1 MRLNRRLDGARFERD
16 LTLKEL
22 ALMAE
27 VPLRHVQEACGR
39 RDVERLTM
47 RSALRLCGVLDHT
60 FSMQVVRNE
69 KRLSTGEAGARA
81 RVTNSVGQ
89 SAAASGCRGGFGD
102 DQATEA

>member
-47 RSALRLCGVLDHT
+47 RSALRLCEVLDHT
-60 FSMQVVRNE
+60 LSMQVVRNE
-69 KRLSTGEAGARA
+69 KRLSTGEAVETIFGHH
-81 RVTNSVGQ
+81 VHQVP
-89 SAAASGCRGGFGD
+89 GGSPEG
-102 DQATEA
+102 E